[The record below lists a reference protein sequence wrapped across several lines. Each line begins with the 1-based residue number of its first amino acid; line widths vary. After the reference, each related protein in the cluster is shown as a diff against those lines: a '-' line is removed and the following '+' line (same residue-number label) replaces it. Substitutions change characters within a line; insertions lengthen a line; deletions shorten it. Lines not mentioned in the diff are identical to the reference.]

1 MTHIGLSVSHGGV
14 GNDAPARESLFEA
27 TCWKGSQ
34 SSQIL
39 GRNELNP
46 SLCQFFFCLKCG
58 MWKSGTL
65 HLPFLSIRKLYW
77 PVDLSVCGC
86 KPIKFV
92 PCSQK
97 PRCRN
102 SPGSC
107 CPQESRWCCCWGW
120 TTRLVLLSYGEPLR
134 SLTWSRQVRKR
145 DPGLLKW
152 WSKSTDK
159 TSCKVRWDWL
169 KPTWALGESG
179 VSCGTKCESLPF
191 NHAAQG
197 LWTLNSAL
205 SRSSIVRWERS
216 NKWDSSSEGRE
227 ES

>member
-1 MTHIGLSVSHGGV
+1 MMPLLGKASLKPHVERAHRAARFWGEMSLIRHSANSFFVLSVGCGKVGLYIFPFSQSGSSIGLSICPSVDV
-14 GNDAPARESLFEA
+14 
-27 TCWKGSQ
+27 SQ
-34 SSQIL
+34 SIL
-39 GRNELNP
+39 
-46 SLCQFFFCLKCG
+46 
-58 MWKSGTL
+58 
-65 HLPFLSIRKLYW
+65 
-77 PVDLSVCGC
+77 
-86 KPIKFV
+86 KFV

-179 VSCGTKCESLPF
+179 VSCGTKSLPF